1 MDLPNRSAGLLYGF
15 IGVAAFSLTLPATRA
30 AVSAFSPITVTL
42 GRALI
47 AAALALLTLQLA
59 GQRLPDR
66 RLWARLAVTS
76 ACTVIIFP
84 LLIAWAMS
92 RVEANRGAVVL
103 GLMPLATAF
112 VGALR
117 GRESPRALFWLAALT
132 GSAIVVGFTLRDGI
146 GQVKL
151 ADLALL
157 AAVLAAGVGY
167 AEGGRLAR
175 ELGGWQVICWSLAV
189 AVPLLAV
196 AGLLALVRLRSAGA
210 ASLAEVPASAWLGLL
225 YLGVVS
231 QLAGFVPWY
240 RGMVL
245 GGVARVSQLQ
255 LLQPFLTIAA
265 SALLLGEAIT
275 LPAVAA
281 ATAVIITV
289 AVGVWART

>member
-1 MDLPNRSAGLLYGF
+1 M
-15 IGVAAFSLTLPATRA
+15 
-30 AVSAFSPITVTL
+30 TL